1 MTGRPRAGPE
11 PWAGREAHGHSAAPG
26 PSSAHAALARPPA
39 RLLARPSPAHVA
51 LAHPTARTLARSP
64 LSAHVALAPH
74 LATIQPWLIG

>member
-26 PSSAHAALARPPA
+26 PSSAHVALARPHA
-39 RLLARPSPAHVA
+39 CSLAPRPLTWPSPTR
-51 LAHPTARTLARSP
+51 PRTLARSP

>member
-26 PSSAHAALARPPA
+26 ALVRSRGPRPPA
-39 RLLARPSPAHVA
+39 CLLARPSPAHVA